1 MRKKLDNER
10 YDEGR
15 KSLSKI
21 KVSNIF
27 YPILIGLA
35 VVAYLIYDEFDVE
48 VFSQIVFTWKSV
60 FWLFIS
66 ILFMFGR
73 DIGYIIRIRIF
84 SEGKI
89 SWYEC
94 FRVIMLWEFT
104 SAVTPSAIGGTSV
117 AIVFVNKAGMSVG
130 KSTSIVLLTSFFDEL
145 YFVVM
150 FPLIVLLIGHTELF
164 GVVTHGSDLVVSS
177 FYVMASI
184 GYALKLSYLLLITYG
199 IFFNPRGLKWLIIKV
214 FSIKFLKKWNS
225 SARKAGDDLVLS
237 SQELKAKN
245 ISFWVKSLLATTL
258 SWSSRYL
265 VVNTILLAFFTVED
279 HLLLFGRQ
287 LVMWIMMLIMPTP
300 GGSGFSE
307 FLFAEYLG
315 DFVPVASLAIIIAL
329 IWRLITY
336 YPYLIIGAVVFPRWL
351 KDKFGKK

>member
-1 MRKKLDNER
+1 MRKKSNDER
-10 YDEGR
+10 YEEGKR
-15 KSLSKI
+15 SLSKI

-27 YPILIGLA
+27 YPIFIGLG
-35 VVAYLIYDEFDVE
+35 VVGYLVYDEFDVAI
-48 VFSQIVFTWKSV
+48 FSQLQLNAKSI

-66 ILFMFGR
+66 VLFMFGR

-145 YFVVM
+145 YFAIM
-150 FPLIVLLIGHTELF
+150 FPVVILLIGHSELF
-164 GVVTHGSDLVVSS
+164 NIATSGSSVMSSS
-177 FYVMASI
+177 FFVMATI
-184 GYALKLSYLLLITYG
+184 GYALKMSYLLLITYG
-199 IFFNPRGLKWLIIKV
+199 IFFNPRGLKWLIIKI
-214 FSIKFLKKWNS
+214 FSFRFLRKWLD
-225 SARKAGDDLVLS
+225 SAIKAGDDLVVS
-237 SQELKAKN
+237 SMELKTKSV
-245 ISFWVKSLLATTL
+245 SFWIKSFLATAL

-265 VVNTILLAFFTVED
+265 VVNSILLAFFTVED

-307 FLFAEYLG
+307 YLFAEYLT
-315 DFVPVASLAIIIAL
+315 DFIPVTSLAIIIAL

-336 YPYLIIGAVVFPRWL
+336 YPYLIIGAIVFPRWL
-351 KDKFGKK
+351 SAKFGKK